1 MSPLNYYMVRESTTL
16 LYSFELVVV
25 VAAAILVLVLWR
37 ATGDARALG
46 AYLVGGLYDSV
57 IELLAA
63 GSGARTVTPVALFGV
78 LPVGFPVLPLIL
90 GFFEGGVLVL
100 AAFELTRGVLERDR
114 RALRVGAGIVVAL
127 GALITIGAAG
137 TDMPGYLVAHPE
149 ARVRTVRAL
158 FAPASLLILA
168 ASWGLTL
175 AYVFGRGSAGDPKGL
190 LVWYVTLLLAAGVW
204 YTPVFV
210 SGTRRIAALVDG
222 TYQPVGMV
230 EQIAVLYG
238 FSLLFEAAGFYLPV
252 YVLKKAF
259 RSPFDGLRVSGMPYE
274 TTVFPLMLSSSK
286 HERPLFHRAAHPG
299 VTILAT
305 DEHR

>member
-1 MSPLNYYMVRESTTL
+1 MSPLNYYMVRESTTF
-16 LYSFELVVV
+16 LYTFELVVV
-25 VAAAILVLVLWR
+25 VAVAILVLVLWR
-37 ATGDARALG
+37 TTGDARALA

-100 AAFELTRGVLERDR
+100 AAFELTRGILERDR

-127 GALITIGAAG
+127 CVLITIGAVG
-137 TDMPGYLVAHPE
+137 MPGYLAAHPE
-149 ARVRTVRAL
+149 EMIRTVRTL
-158 FAPASLLILA
+158 FAPTSLLILA

-175 AYVFGRGSAGDPKGL
+175 AYVFGLGSARDPKGL
-190 LVWYVTLLLAAGVW
+190 LVWYLTLLLAAGVW

-230 EQIAVLYG
+230 EQVAVLYG

-252 YVLKKAF
+252 YVIL
-259 RSPFDGLRVSGMPYE
+259 RWLGLLGR
-274 TTVFPLMLSSSK
+274 
-286 HERPLFHRAAHPG
+286 R
-299 VTILAT
+299 
-305 DEHR
+305 